1 MSIQVNLLMNRID
14 EAKRDFERAVEYNP
28 NFGIAYVQKCY
39 TDYRFAI
46 FNRDLGLAEAAV
58 RDFERAFEK
67 YPDPPEC
74 IYCYILYAQV
84 CIAIYNFL
92 RKVIELNKIN
102 DKLLSIYI
110 LIHC

>member
-1 MSIQVNLLMNRID
+1 MNLID
-14 EAKRDFERAVEYNP
+14 AAKRDFERAVEYNP

-46 FNRDLGLAEAAV
+46 FNRNLELAEAAV
-58 RDFERAFEK
+58 KDFERAFEK

-84 CIAIYNFL
+84 
-92 RKVIELNKIN
+92 
-102 DKLLSIYI
+102 
-110 LIHC
+110 